1 MHASFA
7 SYLVAITELVF
18 ETNIM
23 TLEYNLT
30 RTDEEVGE
38 VLAAVAVPPPPMQQQ
53 RMENASAF
61 RGDKDF
67 YLSLVAVIFAASL
80 VYIIMGSVSGDWA
93 SSAIWFVFLVMM
105 GVWEAFMMLR
115 KRRGSVGIGD
125 RREP

>member
-7 SYLVAITELVF
+7 SHLAITELVF
-18 ETNIM
+18 QTNIM

-53 RMENASAF
+53 QRMESAGAF
-61 RGDKDF
+61 GDKDF

-93 SSAIWFVFLVMM
+93 SSAIWFVFLVLM